1 MKNTWQLQKAKAE
14 FSRLIDRSIKDGPQ
28 VVTRHG
34 EPAAV
39 VLSVSE
45 YEKLRR
51 KAPDFKA
58 FLRSGPSLHELDL
71 TRSKDTGRKVEL

>member
-14 FSRLIDRSIKDGPQ
+14 FSKLIDRSIKDGPQ

-39 VLSVSE
+39 VLSIKE
-45 YEKLRR
+45 YEKLKRR
-51 KAPDFKA
+51 TPDFKE
-58 FLRSGPSLHELDL
+58 FLLRAPLDGVDL
-71 TRSKDTGRKVEL
+71 SRDPDPGRDIKL

>member
-34 EPAAV
+34 APTAV
-39 VLSVSE
+39 VLSVAE
-45 YEKLRR
+45 YERLKR
-51 KAPDFKA
+51 KAPDFKE
-58 FLRSGPSLHELDL
+58 FLRSAPSLHELDL
-71 TRSKDTGRKVEL
+71 TRNKDTGRKIDL

>member
-14 FSRLIDRSIKDGPQ
+14 FSRLIDRSVKDGPQ

-39 VLSVSE
+39 VLSVAD
-45 YEKLRR
+45 YERLKR

-58 FLRSGPSLHELDL
+58 FLRSAPLAGVDL
-71 TRSKDTGRKVEL
+71 SRNQDVGRDIDL

>member
-34 EPAAV
+34 EPTAV
-39 VLSVSE
+39 VLSVAE
-45 YEKLRR
+45 YERLKKR
-51 KAPDFKA
+51 KPDFKE
-58 FLRSGPSLHELDL
+58 FLRSAPALHELDL
-71 TRSKDTGRKVEL
+71 TRNKDIGRKIDL